1 MLTPP
6 DAVVH
11 QPGFNL
17 YADQGDKVLGA
28 MIALIILA
36 STFVILRLTSRHITR
51 VGFWVSDTLF
61 KNKRNNGLNSVVDCS
76 GMTCWW

>member
-17 YADQGDKVLGA
+17 YADQEGKVLGA
-28 MIALIILA
+28 MIALIILG
-36 STFVILRLTSRHITR
+36 STFVILRLTSRHIAR
-51 VGFWVSDTLF
+51 VGFWVSETSCQD
-61 KNKRNNGLNSVVDCS
+61 KRNQ
-76 GMTCWW
+76 WIE

>member
-17 YADQGDKVLGA
+17 YADQEGKILGA
-28 MIALIILA
+28 MIALIILG
-36 STFVILRLTSRHITR
+36 STFVILRLTSRHVAR
-51 VGFWVSDTLF
+51 VGFWVSETFF
-61 KNKRNNGLNSVVDCS
+61 KKRKEERAE
-76 GMTCWW
+76 